1 MTQYG
6 FYIDQTR
13 CIGCYACAVAC
24 KDWHDIEAGP
34 AKWMRIKEIER
45 GKFPDLYL
53 AFLPFPCFHC
63 ADPACAKA
71 CPVDAIIKRESDGI
85 VVVNRELCLGKIE
98 CGEKCLKACPW
109 DSPQFGVEENA
120 KMQKCNLCI
129 DRIEKGKQTI
139 CVEACPVYALDV
151 GPLQEISN
159 KYETSDEVEGFK
171 RSEKIRPSVIFKPK
185 TK

>member
-109 DSPQFGVEENA
+109 DAPQFGVEENA

-151 GPLQEISN
+151 GLLQEISN